1 MLPKPK
7 EPEPNRLTLNDGDF
21 TMNGNL
27 IGWVPVTFTEDDW
40 WYQTR
45 NPQEKTD
52 GKIFNIVMKMF
63 KTGNID
69 VRSLYT
75 VNKRFSTRVV
85 DVKVVDLEEE
95 VTRDLREQCT
105 NSKHLNL
112 ADKAE
117 NKEHLISVGFFFNQ
131 GKSYVV
137 YGYDKIND

>member
-1 MLPKPK
+1 M
-7 EPEPNRLTLNDGDF
+7 
-21 TMNGNL
+21 
-27 IGWVPVTFTEDDW
+27 IGGIK
-40 WYQTR
+40 
-45 NPQEKTD
+45 QEILKKKTD
-52 GKIFNIVMKMF
+52 GKIFNIIKEMF

-95 VTRDLREQCT
+95 VTRDLRSQCT
-105 NSKHLNL
+105 NSKQLDL
-112 ADKAE
+112 ASKAE

-137 YGYDKIND
+137 YGYDKMND